1 MSNEFYNI
9 ADEFFLNVNL
19 QTTLPLPTSRETV
32 LHFYEAVQKQFPA
45 MSSFYQRDP
54 SGEYILEGDH
64 DSGVYS
70 WLELQAKQLAGGS
83 FNPPN
88 LKRAKDFHR
97 WVLDR
102 SVYFLGVSGLDIDA
116 FDVMFG
122 FNLDYR
128 GNRDA
133 IIAEA
138 LLSGSPLAALSQEP
152 GARPVEFE
160 PNIVVALD
168 EGCYLQARISI
179 ETRSSSYQV
188 RTGEYDDEPIS
199 VYFTVRRYPGQ
210 GSIIQLAEAFTEQ
223 VNLCEDLVQRIVVPQ
238 ILQPIASAI
247 AASE

>member
-1 MSNEFYNI
+1 MSNEFDNI
-9 ADEFFLNVNL
+9 ADDFFLNVNL

-32 LHFYEAVQKQFPA
+32 LHFYEAVQKQFPSMA
-45 MSSFYQRDP
+45 SFYQREP
-54 SGEYILEGDH
+54 GGEYILEGDR
-64 DSGVYS
+64 DSDVYS
-70 WLELQAKQLAGGS
+70 WIELQTKQLACGAYNS
-83 FNPPN
+83 PS

-97 WVLDR
+97 WVLER

-133 IIAEA
+133 IVADA
-138 LLSGSPLAALSQEP
+138 LLSGSPLAALSQES

-160 PNIVVALD
+160 PNLVIALD
-168 EGCYLQARISI
+168 EGCCLQARISI

-188 RTGEYDDEPIS
+188 RTGQYDDEPIS

-210 GSIIQLAEAFTEQ
+210 GSLIQLAEAFTEQ
-223 VNLCEDLVQRIVVPQ
+223 VNVCEDLVQRIVIPQ

-247 AASE
+247 AASD